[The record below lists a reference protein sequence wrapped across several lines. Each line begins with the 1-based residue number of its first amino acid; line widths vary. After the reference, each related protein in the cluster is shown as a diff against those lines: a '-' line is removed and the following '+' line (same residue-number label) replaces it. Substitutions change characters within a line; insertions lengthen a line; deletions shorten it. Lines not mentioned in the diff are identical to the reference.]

1 MISYYVPP
9 QSIRNGQIFLTGSEF
24 HHAINVTR
32 RTKNEILRVVD
43 GTGGVYFARIK
54 SIDHEEGLAVLE
66 VIEREET
73 DNEPQTHVCIMQ
85 GVIKGERMDYFVE
98 KATELGVKEII
109 PVITRKSYRPGPGRV
124 ERWRKVAISAMKQSG
139 RAVLPRIYEP
149 IEFEKIPDFLKNYS
163 TLIMLDMRGRK
174 NLKNQ
179 ELTNKILVLVGP
191 ESGLEEKERQMAKSW
206 GFEEINMGKRTL
218 RAETAGVV
226 ALGVIL
232 FINNDL

>member
-1 MISYYVPP
+1 MISYYAPP
-9 QSIRNGQIFLTGSEF
+9 DSIKKGKIILAGREF

-32 RTKNEILRVVD
+32 RTKGEILRVVD
-43 GTGGVYFARIK
+43 GIGGVYFARIE
-54 SIDHEEGLAVLE
+54 SILHDQAILE
-66 VIEREET
+66 IVKKRETQIE
-73 DNEPQTHVCIMQ
+73 PWTHVALMQ
-85 GVIKGERMDYFVE
+85 GIIKGERMDYFVE

-109 PVITRKSYRPGPGRV
+109 PVITRKSYRPGSGRV

-139 RAVLPRIYEP
+139 RAVLPRIFEP

-163 TLIMLDMRGRK
+163 TLIMLDMRGQK

-179 ELTNKILVLVGP
+179 KLTNKILVLVGP
-191 ESGLEEKERQMAKSW
+191 ESGLEEEERQMAKSW

-232 FINNDL
+232 YKNHDL

>member
-1 MISYYVPP
+1 MISYYAPP
-9 QSIRNGQIFLTGSEF
+9 QSIKNGKIILTGSEF

-32 RTKNEILRVVD
+32 RTKGEILRVVD
-43 GTGGVYFARIK
+43 GVGGIYFAKIET
-54 SIDHEEGLAVLE
+54 IDHDRDLALLDI
-66 VIEREET
+66 IERQET
-73 DNEPQTHVCIMQ
+73 DNEPRTHVCIMQ

-109 PVITRKSYRPGPGRV
+109 PVITQKSYRPGSGRV

-163 TLIMLDMRGRK
+163 TLIMLDVRGQK

-218 RAETAGVV
+218 RAEAAGVV

-232 FINNDL
+232 FLNHDL